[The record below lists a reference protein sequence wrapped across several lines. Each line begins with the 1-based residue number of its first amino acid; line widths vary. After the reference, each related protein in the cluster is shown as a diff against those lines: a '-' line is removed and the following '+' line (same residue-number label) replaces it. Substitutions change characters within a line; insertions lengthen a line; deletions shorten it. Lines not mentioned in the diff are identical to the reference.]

1 MAAVLGLDA
10 EKIEA
15 AIAGIEGVSIANY
28 NCPGQIVITGWKESV
43 EQAGAVLKDAGA
55 KRVLP
60 LNVSGPFHSPM
71 LQEAAGQLKEV
82 LDQIECSPLQI
93 PYVTNVTGRYVSDI
107 EETKELLIQQI
118 AAPVRW
124 QQSVEEMIRQGVDT
138 FVEIGPG
145 RTLSGFLRKINRDV
159 KVYQVSTWEDIEKAG
174 ASRGI
179 GRAIAEK
186 LAEEGVFVVINYRG
200 NEEQAKQVQQ
210 TIKEQGGN
218 AGIYGCDVSDFSA
231 CEAFF
236 KDVIETYGRLD
247 ILVNNAGITR
257 DGLLMKMTESDYDA
271 VLQTNLKGTFN
282 GIRFASRQ
290 MLRQKAG
297 RIINISSVSGILGNA
312 GQANYSASKAGVIGL
327 TKSAARELAS
337 RGITVNAVAPGFIKT
352 EMTEVL
358 SEQVQDH
365 AKSQIPLGSFGNPED
380 VAEAVWFLASDKA
393 GYITGQVLNVDGGM
407 AM

>member
-1 MAAVLGLDA
+1 MLEQKVAV
-10 EKIEA
+10 
-15 AIAGIEGVSIANY
+15 
-28 NCPGQIVITGWKESV
+28 
-43 EQAGAVLKDAGA
+43 
-55 KRVLP
+55 
-60 LNVSGPFHSPM
+60 
-71 LQEAAGQLKEV
+71 
-82 LDQIECSPLQI
+82 
-93 PYVTNVTGRYVSDI
+93 VT
-107 EETKELLIQQI
+107 
-118 AAPVRW
+118 
-124 QQSVEEMIRQGVDT
+124 
-138 FVEIGPG
+138 
-145 RTLSGFLRKINRDV
+145 
-159 KVYQVSTWEDIEKAG
+159 G

-282 GIRFASRQ
+282 GIRVCIQADASSEVR
-290 MLRQKAG
+290 

-312 GQANYSASKAGVIGL
+312 GQAKLQVRPKTGVIGL

-358 SEQVQDH
+358 SEQVQNH